1 MLLCCQK
8 EPNLKNLRN
17 YKLYTGRIKEN
28 LFSCTPMYN
37 FGTKLPNCPY
47 SSASAHECATVNS
60 LDEKL
65 MLQQLFEQLKQTDEL
80 RGLRII

>member
-1 MLLCCQK
+1 
-8 EPNLKNLRN
+8 
-17 YKLYTGRIKEN
+17 
-28 LFSCTPMYN
+28 MYN
-37 FGTKLPNCPY
+37 FGTKLPNCLY

-65 MLQQLFEQLKQTDEL
+65 MLQQLYEQLKQIDEL